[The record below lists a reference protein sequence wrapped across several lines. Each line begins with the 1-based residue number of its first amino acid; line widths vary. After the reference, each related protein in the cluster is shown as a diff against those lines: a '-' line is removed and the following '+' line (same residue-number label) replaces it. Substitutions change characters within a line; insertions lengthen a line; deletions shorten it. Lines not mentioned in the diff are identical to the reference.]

1 MAKQNS
7 LSLEEYQQAMLVE
20 LDQLDE
26 DRLMAL
32 ERIEASK
39 RRMASAYNKHVKLKK
54 FVEGDLVWKTILPIG
69 VKDPKFGKW
78 SPNWE
83 GPFIVSQVFAGNAY
97 RLVNMQG
104 EELNRSVNGKYLKRY
119 YPTVWEGILEE

>member
-1 MAKQNS
+1 M
-7 LSLEEYQQAMLVE
+7 E

-39 RRMASAYNKHVKLKK
+39 RKMTNAYNKHVKLKK
-54 FVEGDLVWKTILPIG
+54 FVEGDLVWKTILPIR
-69 VKDPKFGKW
+69 VKDPKFDKW

-83 GPFIVSQVFAGNAY
+83 DPFIVSQVFAGNAY

-104 EELNRSVNGKYLKRY
+104 EELNRSINGKYLKRY
-119 YPTVWEGILEE
+119 YTTVWQNILKG